1 MRVEDL
7 TLKNLKK
14 ENDYLLEI
22 IKSNLKKKGFETEEE
37 KDKFI
42 DEEEQ
47 KAKKSDEYI
56 SYLIKNDKVD
66 MDKATDLQKEIMEEE
81 NYNIIFKLIIK
92 NNFLDDSTS
101 DLIDIDA
108 LIRGKVFAKNT
119 ARTGKNVG
127 KKIGRGFMKAA
138 KDVYNNR
145 DKYAEK
151 MKDKIEE
158 AVENAEKQKEKYE
171 QEVER
176 YERTFKNKYKE
187 ELKEIVLDENN
198 KHSMRRAAKN
208 VYDSKHKKKGQ

>member
-22 IKSNLKKKGFETEEE
+22 IKSKLKKKDFETEE
-37 KDKFI
+37 DRAKFI
-42 DEEEQ
+42 YEEEE

-56 SYLIKNDKVD
+56 SYLYKNDKVD

-81 NYNIIFKLIIK
+81 NYNILYKLIIK

-108 LIRGKVFAKNT
+108 LVRGKVFAKNT

-145 DKYAEK
+145 DKYADK
-151 MKDKIEE
+151 MRDKIEE
-158 AVENAEKQKEKYE
+158 AVEKAEKQKEKFD

-176 YERTFKNKYKE
+176 YERAYKDKSKE
-187 ELKEIVLDENN
+187 ELKEIVLDESN
-198 KHSMRRAAKN
+198 KNSKRKAAKN
-208 VYDSKHKKKGQ
+208 VYDSKA